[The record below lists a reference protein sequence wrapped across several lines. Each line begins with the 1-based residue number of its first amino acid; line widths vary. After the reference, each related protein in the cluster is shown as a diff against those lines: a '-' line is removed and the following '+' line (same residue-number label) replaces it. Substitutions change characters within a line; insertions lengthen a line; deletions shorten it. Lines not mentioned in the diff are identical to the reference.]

1 MAQRK
6 GNLQRDPAKPK
17 PADMEAKKQNPEMGP
32 VQAQPVSAEPAIDAG
47 HLYPN
52 GAERMAYMILDRDNK
67 ETRVISEM
75 IEDGPV
81 RRMTFV
87 EPKLANRPAF
97 LRGHDST

>member
-1 MAQRK
+1 M
-6 GNLQRDPAKPK
+6 
-17 PADMEAKKQNPEMGP
+17 
-32 VQAQPVSAEPAIDAG
+32 
-47 HLYPN
+47 YPN